1 MSRPSEK
8 SERFTT
14 SRTSVESKPRFRPG
28 AWFFRLAWVLLA
40 LVFLY
45 PLLWMLSSSLK
56 GSNVEIFG
64 QPFSLPSRIH
74 PANYAKAIRAG
85 QMDTYFI
92 NSLWVTGLSVLAVL
106 YLGLWA
112 GFALSK
118 QDFPGRRCWLA
129 LFFFGMILPVQ
140 AYLIP
145 LIHVLEWLQIHDS
158 LWALILPYTA
168 QSLPVAVLLF
178 SAYFTHLPPE
188 IEDAARMDGA
198 STFRFYTSI
207 LLPTARP
214 VAATVVVLTV
224 LNTWNEFLMALLF
237 IVDPR
242 VKTLPVGMIAFE
254 QSHNTDYPALLAGL
268 TLISLPTLIL
278 YVVFHRHVMRG
289 VMAGAVR

>member
-1 MSRPSEK
+1 
-8 SERFTT
+8 
-14 SRTSVESKPRFRPG
+14 
-28 AWFFRLAWVLLA
+28 
-40 LVFLY
+40 
-45 PLLWMLSSSLK
+45 
-56 GSNVEIFG
+56 
-64 QPFSLPSRIH
+64 
-74 PANYAKAIRAG
+74 
-85 QMDTYFI
+85 
-92 NSLWVTGLSVLAVL
+92 
-106 YLGLWA
+106 
-112 GFALSK
+112 
-118 QDFPGRRCWLA
+118 
-129 LFFFGMILPVQ
+129 
-140 AYLIP
+140 
-145 LIHVLEWLQIHDS
+145 
-158 LWALILPYTA
+158 
-168 QSLPVAVLLF
+168 
-178 SAYFTHLPPE
+178 
-188 IEDAARMDGA
+188 MDGA